1 MTNENAEW
9 FVYIILC
16 SDASLYT
23 GISTDVARR
32 FAEHQQQKG
41 AKYFRSRSPK
51 EIVYTESK
59 HTRSTAS
66 QREITIKSLSRHA
79 KLSLIDSSSNEL
91 LSN

>member
-23 GISTDVARR
+23 GISTDVMRR

-41 AKYFRSRSPK
+41 AKYFRARLPEK
-51 EIVYTESK
+51 IVYTESK

-66 QREITIKSLSRHA
+66 QREMAIKGLDKQA

>member
-23 GISTDVARR
+23 GISTDVERR

-41 AKYFRSRSPK
+41 AKYFRSRSPQ

-66 QREITIKSLSRHA
+66 QREIAIKNLSRQA
-79 KLSLIDSSSNEL
+79 KLSLIDSAVNEL
-91 LSN
+91 LSD